1 MIACYGEALVDL
13 IVSDYSQE
21 KLETASQACLGGSVF
36 NFCLAAQRQ
45 GMASVYLNAL
55 STDVFGRQFA
65 HVMTKEGVLLDA
77 EAPCHEPTSIAV
89 VQLDATGKA
98 SYTFHRERVAD
109 TARAADDVMSRWRA
123 DVVALHT
130 GCLMLTPSAW
140 PQTRQIMAH
149 AAGLGCVVSV
159 DANLRPAACPDA
171 AAYLLCVLQACA
183 MAHIVKVSDDDLV
196 ELGWLAAGDAFDT
209 QACVSAA
216 GQFFDFSTTALVAL
230 TLGARGAWLLT
241 RNHRLHVAA
250 PLDISVVDTVGA
262 GDSFAAA
269 LLAHL
274 HTNGVLTMAALRQGL
289 SVTDLQAA
297 LAHAVAAASL
307 CVQRT
312 GCDPATWAQTQAFAD
327 GLLG

>member
-21 KLETASQACLGGSVF
+21 KLHTASQACLGGSVF

-77 EAPCHEPTSIAV
+77 EAPCDEPTSIAV

-98 SYTFHRERVAD
+98 SYAFHRQGVAD
-109 TARAADDVMSRWRA
+109 TARAAGDVMSNWRA
-123 DVVALHT
+123 EVVALHT
-130 GCLMLTPSAW
+130 GCLMLTPPAW
-140 PQTRQIMAH
+140 PQTRDLMAH
-149 AAGLGCVVSV
+149 AAALGCVVSV
-159 DANLRPAACPDA
+159 DANLRPAACLDA
-171 AAYLLCVLQACA
+171 AAYLPCVLEACA
-183 MAHIVKVSDDDLV
+183 MAHIVKVSDDDLA

-216 GQFFDFSTTALVAL
+216 RQFFDFSTTALVAL
-230 TLGARGAWLLT
+230 TLGVRGAWLLT

-250 PLDISVVDTVGA
+250 PLDVNVVDTVGA

-274 HTNGVLTMAALRQGL
+274 YTNGVLAVAALRQGL
-289 SVTDLQAA
+289 SMTDLQAA

-312 GCDPATWAQTQAFAD
+312 GCDPATWAQTQSLAD
-327 GLLG
+327 GLTG